1 MTTSNKKMKQQQ
13 LGSTTGK
20 KKNNKVC
27 TFENFVSEGME
38 TIGENNYQVVNK
50 QKGSID
56 NASFADGSSTNA
68 TRHLQRVMM
77 LPSSQQR
84 VEHQAIALLII
95 QNAVQLAEPS
105 KLLPTSNKSLR
116 GQ

>member
-1 MTTSNKKMKQQQ
+1 MFHLQMVHQQMQ
-13 LGSTTGK
+13 QEL
-20 KKNNKVC
+20 
-27 TFENFVSEGME
+27 
-38 TIGENNYQVVNK
+38 TIL
-50 QKGSID
+50 
-56 NASFADGSSTNA
+56 T
-68 TRHLQRVMM
+68 HLQRVMM